1 MAKVV
6 KGSATYFD
14 NGDMVFTPYHSDPE
28 KNGLYMTLCTSNFGS
43 VKMSKRKIYL
53 SISFE
58 RKGNLLDMKRLM
70 LRDAMDLLASLES
83 RKVMDLY
90 TKLKDNLPD
99 EENEEERQTPNA
111 K

>member
-1 MAKVV
+1 MAKVI

-14 NGDMVFTPYHSDPE
+14 NGDMVFTPYNSDPE
-28 KNGLYMTLCTSNFGS
+28 KNGIFMTLCTSHFGM
-43 VKMSKRKIYL
+43 VKMSKKKIYL
-53 SISFE
+53 NISFE

>member
-1 MAKVV
+1 MAKVIR
-6 KGSATYFD
+6 GSATYFE
-14 NGDMVFTPYHSDPE
+14 NGDMVFTPYNCDPE
-28 KNGLYMTLCTSNFGS
+28 KNGLYMTLCTSKYGT
-43 VKMSKRKIYL
+43 VKVSKKKIYL

-58 RKGNLLDMKRLM
+58 RKGSLLDMKRLM